1 MDPAVLALL
10 SMLLMFVLIG
20 LHVPIGVAMGI
31 TGIATYATL
40 VGWGPA
46 MTLAALEAS
55 HTFGSLDFAIIPLF
69 LVMGN
74 FAAAAGLST
83 DLYRIANALVGH
95 LRGGLSMATIGS
107 CALFGAVCGS
117 SIATVATMTRIAL
130 PEMRQ
135 RGYQTSL
142 AAGSIAAGGTLGIL
156 IPPSIIMVLYAVLA
170 EQFVL
175 TLFFA
180 AVIPGLIA
188 VVLQCLAIG
197 IYVRVVPN
205 AAPAAAPLSWAERG
219 RTLKGAWGV
228 VVLGL
233 VVSVGIYGGIFTVNE
248 AAGVGAALAGAFF
261 FGRRKANR
269 ETLSKVVKET
279 ASNTGMIYLVI
290 IGASMLTYFLS
301 ASHLPSSIIDWISAL
316 DLPPLVIVFA
326 LYVMYIILGAVF
338 DSFAAMVITLPF
350 VLPVVVG
357 LGYDPVWWGVIMVM
371 VIEIGLITPPIGINC
386 FILHGMA
393 KDIPLR
399 TIFKG
404 IAPFLIADILRLTL
418 VTIFPQLALW
428 LPGALGLA

>member
-1 MDPAVLALL
+1 MVI
-10 SMLLMFVLIG
+10 MFGLIA
-20 LHVPIGVAMGI
+20 LHVPIGIAMGL

-46 MTLAALEAS
+46 MSLAAIEAS
-55 HTFGSLDFAIIPLF
+55 QTFGSLDFAIIPLF
-69 LVMGN
+69 LVMGS
-74 FAAAAGLST
+74 FAAAAGLSG

-135 RGYQTSL
+135 RGYRTGL

-188 VVLQCLAIG
+188 VALQCGAVAV
-197 IYVRVVPN
+197 YVRLVPD
-205 AAPAAAPLSWAERG
+205 AAPAAAPLSWSERG
-219 RTLKGAWGV
+219 RTLASSWGV
-228 VVLGL
+228 IALGL

-248 AAGVGAALAGAFF
+248 AAGVGAAMAGVFF
-261 FGRRKANR
+261 FARRKGTRQALIR
-269 ETLSKVVKET
+269 VVKET

-301 ASHLPSSIIDWISAL
+301 ASHLPSNIIDWISTL
-316 DLPPLVIVFA
+316 DVPPLVIVLA
-326 LYVMYIILGAVF
+326 LYVMYIVLGAVF

-371 VIEIGLITPPIGINC
+371 VIEIGLITPPIGINV

-393 KDIPLR
+393 REIPLR

-404 IAPFLIADILRLTL
+404 IAPFLVADVLRLIL
-418 VTIFPQLALW
+418 VTLFPQLALW
-428 LPGALGLA
+428 LPNALGLK